1 MSQTGRTFA
10 TFISP
15 WYFFKYKLP
24 TDVGYFVFPADGPVH
39 GLQLAVSCWKYY
51 NIEFQD
57 QLVPNSPSTYVHNG
71 GTSLFRSSTATST
84 STVRLITV
92 FHFKPLTIFLATPKL
107 EDGTVDIVEDIR
119 NFLRF
124 FPRFCPSFSEFLEA
138 LLGTGTNVAT
148 LGWGGDI
155 WRSTSF
161 DR

>member
-1 MSQTGRTFA
+1 M
-10 TFISP
+10 
-15 WYFFKYKLP
+15 
-24 TDVGYFVFPADGPVH
+24 GYFVFPADGPVH

>member
-1 MSQTGRTFA
+1 MIFFQIQTPDWCGLLRFSGWWTGAWIATCCVLLEVLQYRVSRSTGTQFTLYVRSQWRYL
-10 TFISP
+10 S
-15 WYFFKYKLP
+15 
-24 TDVGYFVFPADGPVH
+24 FPIKHRNIDINCTTYH
-39 GLQLAVSCWKYY
+39 G
-51 NIEFQD
+51 
-57 QLVPNSPSTYVHNG
+57 
-71 GTSLFRSSTATST
+71 
-84 STVRLITV
+84 

-155 WRSTSF
+155 WRSTSLIG
-161 DR
+161 RS